1 MSGTY
6 IPIETSLLNQV
17 NYASQKWSSETV
29 EAKSRILDMEK
40 YNGRLN
46 LMELPPKDV
55 RFDMYEKIAL
65 KNKSSEYRDSLA
77 GILEDNLLSRVFFS
91 SGNIQ
96 IIQNGLREG
105 VYELSEERKIVIAPQ
120 NIDNLKII
128 MRSIYLQ
135 YAEHREDISVTKQ
148 VENLNKIVLEYVI
161 PTVYNE
167 TMGYLKYIQDQ
178 STLVQP
184 LALPQ
189 MVDKDHKP
197 LEWKR
202 WF

>member
-6 IPIETSLLNQV
+6 TPIDTGLLNQV
-17 NYASQKWSSETV
+17 NYSSQRWASEPV
-29 EAKSRILDMEK
+29 ESTKSILDMER

-55 RFDMYEKIAL
+55 RFDMYEKIAV
-65 KNKSSEYRDSLA
+65 KNKSTEYRDSLA
-77 GILEDNLLSRVFFS
+77 GILEDNLLSQVYFS

-96 IIQNGLREG
+96 IIQNGLRAG
-105 VYELSEERKIVIAPQ
+105 VYEMSGERKIVIVPQ

-135 YAEHREDISVTKQ
+135 YAQHREDITITKQ
-148 VENLNKIVLEYVI
+148 VEDLNKIVLDYVV

-167 TMGYLKYIQDQ
+167 TIGYLKYIQDQ

-184 LALPQ
+184 LELPK
-189 MVDKDHKP
+189 MVDKDYKP